1 MMLDASIGF
10 DVPEEDGK
18 FLNKSFMH
26 NQPRDIGSTEAV
38 ANQNRLTATS
48 RLRLDLSVDPKDRLD
63 LSVDPRGR
71 LDLSV
76 DPRGRLDLSEA
87 LSPPQ
92 RENSIRDP
100 SLPVTGDP
108 SK

>member
-26 NQPRDIGSTEAV
+26 NQPRDIGNTEAV

-71 LDLSV
+71 LDLS
-76 DPRGRLDLSEA
+76 EA